1 MSEAFDRGR
10 DTEREVAAVLR
21 RKLGAHV
28 ERDRRSGAG
37 INKSDISDYYN
48 EVPLFIECKDQET
61 LKVKEWMRQTI
72 EGASFNQA
80 PTLVFRMDTE
90 LLACMRFADLINFIT
105 EIVDLR
111 AEIADLRQ
119 PNINF
124 VPPRPEKVLENTKIG
139 VQRAVKKQVVRG
151 AKTCKNGHI
160 CDDWGYC
167 LSITCQFSRGYRKPK
182 AKKGEQ

>member
-1 MSEAFDRGR
+1 MSDAFDRGR

-21 RKLGAHV
+21 KKLGAHV

-37 INKSDISDYYN
+37 INKADISDYYG
-48 EVPLFIECKDQET
+48 EIPLFIECKDQET

-72 EGASFNQA
+72 DGASFNQA

-90 LLACMRFADLINFIT
+90 LLACMRF
-105 EIVDLR
+105 VDLVNFLTELADMR

-119 PNINF
+119 PAINF
-124 VPPRPEKVLENTKIG
+124 VPPAPNKVLEGIKVG
-139 VQRAVKKQVVRG
+139 VSRAVTVQMQRG

-167 LSITCQFSRGYRKPK
+167 LTTDCAFSRGYKKPK
-182 AKKGEQ
+182 AKKGEK